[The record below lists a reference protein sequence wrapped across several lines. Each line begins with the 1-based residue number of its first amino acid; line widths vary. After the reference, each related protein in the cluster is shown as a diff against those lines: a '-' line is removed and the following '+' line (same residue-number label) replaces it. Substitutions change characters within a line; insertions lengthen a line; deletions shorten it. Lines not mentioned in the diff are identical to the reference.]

1 MINANT
7 PAIAAIDPRG
17 LSVRGVAY
25 HRRDR
30 AVAVPD
36 SHVTQQINDV
46 VGRAVLSRD
55 PRLFLLHRKG
65 NTAASQIN
73 VHSLGGA
80 LLLSDN
86 NDAGWRLGLL
96 SVDGTGVEGWDRK
109 LSHSRTLHDSL
120 RRPVAVFENAHCEPE
135 RCIARFAYADANT
148 DDNQNRRGRLI
159 RQDDTAGTLHFFQF
173 GLAGIPLEHSR
184 TFINDPQWPVD
195 WPKDETER
203 DGFLEDQP
211 ALTRIH
217 CNAAGEPIK
226 QIDAQGNVQISS
238 HTCAAQLKAV
248 GLRLADSTETTPL
261 LSEIQYNALGLV
273 ERQRAGNGVISSAIF
288 SSENGRLE
296 QLTAGLPGQPAL
308 QDLSYV
314 YDPAGNITSLTDAAN
329 PVHFHRNQRIETINR
344 YAYDSLYRLIEARG
358 RQLRNAPGGPQL
370 PEFQSVPD
378 PGQMENYSRIYT
390 YDEAGNL
397 LSMHH
402 QAGET
407 NRTER
412 TAIAQI
418 SNRSLP
424 QRLDGELPD
433 EAEIAAGHD
442 ANGNRIWLQPGQ
454 RLQWDLRN
462 QLRQVSQVIR
472 QDEPDD
478 TELYCYDGSG
488 QRLRK
493 IRQTYTGTLT
503 RTHETRYLPGLEI
516 RSSADEV
523 LHVITIKAGRG
534 TVQILHWEKKPDSDI
549 AQDQQRYSFTDHL
562 NSCTLELDA
571 AGRLISRESFYPYGG
586 TCWWAGRSR
595 LEADYKTLR
604 YSGQERD
611 ATGLYYYGF
620 RYYAPWCQRW
630 LSADPAGVA
639 DGLNLYAFVHANPVG
654 HVDIAGLQD
663 EHSSTDT
670 QRRNAAGSAF
680 LRDFTARTI
689 AGIVEVSTVTALNT
703 LTPSQSNNN
712 VLAGIAGVLDA
723 VSVGIVGTGV
733 AAHLH
738 PHASVFGGLVGGGVG
753 VSAALWSSGAEV
765 EGEEPALNQ
774 IVVQRI
780 GAAAGAITREIF
792 LQIMRRAGENYS
804 WGEVGLRQRMPAIN
818 RTALAFVTTN
828 VINGA
833 LGQFIPATLRIS
845 VDALI
850 AGADGFAGAWWRS
863 RRSGAAYVPAGEVFQ
878 SPPVSD
884 TAFGAAGRIATSE
897 YVLGVS
903 LAVDAATT
911 ALTGLPV
918 AARSMSANI
927 ISGAVAGA
935 LTGLAAYRAPI
946 MQGTQ
951 NGLALISP
959 DIVENTRSDVQSTQP
974 RLSNGNIARRNSLN
988 G

>member
-7 PAIAAIDPRG
+7 PAVAAIDPRG

-36 SHVTQQINDV
+36 SYVTQQTHDV

-55 PRLFLLHRKG
+55 PRLFLLQRTGHS
-65 NTAASQIN
+65 AASQIN

-80 LLLSDN
+80 PLLSDN

-96 SVDGTGVEGWDRK
+96 SEDGTGVEGWDRM

-120 RRPVAVFENAHCEPE
+120 RRPVAVFENAHSEPE
-135 RCIARFAYADANT
+135 RCIARFVYADGDT
-148 DDNQNRRGRLI
+148 DDNHNRRGRLI
-159 RQDDTAGTLHFFQF
+159 RHDDTAGTLHFLQF
-173 GLAGIPLEHSR
+173 GLTGIPLEHSR
-184 TFINDPQWPVD
+184 TFVNDPQWPVD
-195 WPKDETER
+195 WPEVETER

-217 CNAAGEPIK
+217 CNAAGEPIE
-226 QIDAQGNVQISS
+226 QIDAQGNLQISS

-248 GLRLADSTETTPL
+248 GLRLAGSTETTPL
-261 LSEIQYNALGLV
+261 LSEIQYNALGVV

-288 SSENGRLE
+288 SPEDGRLE
-296 QLTAGLPGQPAL
+296 QLTAGLTGQPAL

-344 YAYDSLYRLIEARG
+344 YAYDSLYRLIEASG

-378 PGQMENYSRIYT
+378 PGQLENYSRIYT

-424 QRLDGELPD
+424 QRPNGELPD

-442 ANGNRIWLQPGQ
+442 ANGNRTWLQPGQ

-462 QLRQVSQVIR
+462 QLRQVGQVIR
-472 QDEPDD
+472 QDEPHD

-493 IRQTYTGTLT
+493 IRQNYTGTLT

-516 RSSADEV
+516 RSGTDEV
-523 LHVITIKAGRG
+523 LHVITVKAGRG
-534 TVQILHWEKKPDSDI
+534 TVQILHWEKKPDPDI

-571 AGRLISRESFYPYGG
+571 AARLISRESFYPYGG

-620 RYYAPWCQRW
+620 RYYALWCQRW

-639 DGLNLYAFVHANPVG
+639 AGLNLYAMVDGNPMRYVDLQGLVEVDANR
-654 HVDIAGLQD
+654 I
-663 EHSSTDT
+663 
-670 QRRNAAGSAF
+670 NAASA
-680 LRDFTARTI
+680 TAMRR
-689 AGIVEVSTVTALNT
+689 
-703 LTPSQSNNN
+703 
-712 VLAGIAGVLDA
+712 
-723 VSVGIVGTGV
+723 GT
-733 AAHLH
+733 
-738 PHASVFGGLVGGGVG
+738 
-753 VSAALWSSGAEV
+753 
-765 EGEEPALNQ
+765 
-774 IVVQRI
+774 
-780 GAAAGAITREIF
+780 AAAFSFGVQLA
-792 LQIMRRAGENYS
+792 
-804 WGEVGLRQRMPAIN
+804 V
-818 RTALAFVTTN
+818 RTALEQINPNHNSNYTLQSLAAVLEGGAAGYTSYGLAKSQSLHPAFVGAIVAFASVVFAAPALISEQEFPPTGTDPE
-828 VINGA
+828 VHRDAIGRIASVMGGLAYQFAMDSFTAGGEIQYSSSATVFDKFKTMAKASVGYAGIRAGIGA
-833 LGQFIPATLRIS
+833 LSSFLPAVVNGILS
-845 VDALI
+845 PVAE
-850 AGADGFAGAWWRS
+850 AADGFLESWLRPYPSDKTIYIDNTKAGMPSSWAGTFQASATRS
-863 RRSGAAYVPAGEVFQ
+863 VGGSVNRLISGLVPA
-878 SPPVSD
+878 
-884 TAFGAAGRIATSE
+884 
-897 YVLGVS
+897 S
-903 LAVDAATT
+903 LD
-911 ALTGLPV
+911 GL
-918 AARSMSANI
+918 AR
-927 ISGAVAGA
+927 GA
-935 LTGLAAYRAPI
+935 LTGAMGFFTEFRPLVANQMKKGFIKNTARPVSAVENSLSTQSTTSTDTNPVRRYRAMSI
-946 MQGTQ
+946 
-951 NGLALISP
+951 
-959 DIVENTRSDVQSTQP
+959 
-974 RLSNGNIARRNSLN
+974 
-988 G
+988 